1 MSGFSQSR
9 NLGTNSNF
17 LIFETEPA
25 HSLQI
30 ARYLK
35 NQGFQAN
42 CRSLTTPDEFLEAA
56 GTGAWDIVLADC
68 PPPLLHFEEILS
80 ICRSRLPQVPLIL
93 ISGNLGEEGVAD
105 LMKQGVGDFVLRDHL
120 ARLGSSIER
129 SLQEAAALKVRSE
142 GEAALLESESRYRA
156 LFENARDGMAV
167 AEEAT
172 GILLD
177 CNPALCRLLERQREE
192 LIGRHQSFLHPPN
205 ILIDGQA
212 PSFQEHRRNPSARA
226 LSDYL
231 LTRSGRLIPVE
242 IKGSH
247 LRIKGR
253 HIILGIF
260 RDITERKEAEEK
272 LREQQATFQGILDA
286 TQESIWLFDTEG
298 RVIMANQ
305 TALKRV
311 KDTLNRVIGKSLL
324 HSLPSAV
331 AYTRWASL
339 QEAVHSREPVEF
351 EDKRSDIYFHHTF
364 YPVFDSEGRV
374 TSVASFSRDITETK
388 KAEEA
393 LKASLEEKDSLLKE
407 VHHRV
412 KNNLQIVSSLLGLQA
427 GRISHPQAV
436 EALQDTR
443 NRVKSMAL
451 LHETLYRSGNLASIN
466 FTAYLKELCR
476 QMLHSSI
483 PVGSRLRIEYQVSPI
498 NLPMEQAVPCGLIVS
513 ELVSNALK
521 HGFPENRSGRILV
534 GLNLHIESG
543 MVVLSVC
550 DEGVGLPDH
559 FDLSG
564 GDATETLGLR
574 LVSGLAQQLGGRL
587 EAEVPPAGGASFR
600 LIFPAFAKRP
610 LEGSL

>member
-1 MSGFSQSR
+1 MSHS
-9 NLGTNSNF
+9 LNF

-30 ARYLK
+30 VRYLK

-42 CRSLTTPDEFLEAA
+42 YQSVTSPVDFLEAA
-56 GTGAWDIVLADC
+56 GAWDLVLVDC
-68 PPPLLHFEEILS
+68 PLPLLHFDEILS
-80 ICRSRLPQVPLIL
+80 ICRSRMPEVPLIL
-93 ISGNLGEEGVAD
+93 ISGSLGEERVVD
-105 LMKQGVGDFVLRDHL
+105 LMKQGVRDFVLRDHL
-120 ARLGSSIER
+120 ARLGPSIER
-129 SLQEAAALKVRSE
+129 SLQEAEALKVRSE
-142 GEAALLESESRYRA
+142 GEADLFESESRFRT
-156 LFENARDGMAV
+156 LFENARDGMAL
-167 AEEAT
+167 AEKDT
-172 GILLD
+172 GILMD
-177 CNPALCRLLERQREE
+177 CNPALCGLVERQRAE
-192 LIGRHQSFLHPPN
+192 LIGRHQSFLHPPDV
-205 ILIDGQA
+205 LINGQA
-212 PSFQEHRRNPSARA
+212 PSFQEHRQNPSARA
-226 LSDYL
+226 LDDYL
-231 LTRSGRLIPVE
+231 LTQSGRLIPVE

-253 HIILGIF
+253 TIILGIF
-260 RDITERKEAEEK
+260 RDITERREAEEK

-286 TQESIWLFDTEG
+286 TQESIWLFDTNG
-298 RVIMANQ
+298 RVITANQ

-324 HSLPSAV
+324 HSLHSAV
-331 AYTRWASL
+331 AYTRWANL
-339 QEAVHSREPVEF
+339 QEAVRSRKPVEF

-364 YPVFDSEGRV
+364 YPVFDSVGRV
-374 TSVASFSRDITETK
+374 TSVVSFSRDITETK

-466 FTAYLKELCR
+466 FPTYLKELCR
-476 QMLHSSI
+476 QLLHSST
-483 PVGSRLRIEYQVSPI
+483 PVGSRLRIEYQVTPI
-498 NLPMEQAVPCGLIVS
+498 DLPLEQAVPCGLIVS

-521 HGFPENRSGRILV
+521 HGFPGNRSGRILV
-534 GLNLHIESG
+534 GLNPCIESG
-543 MVVLSVC
+543 LVVLSVC

-559 FDLSG
+559 FELSG
-564 GDATETLGLR
+564 RDATETLGLR

-587 EAEVPPAGGASFR
+587 EAKAPPAGGASFR

-610 LEGSL
+610 VEGML